1 MTPLQNLLD
10 NAILAKGMAILNR
23 ARAEPIWA
31 RKIRK
36 VCKEFALLG
45 AFKVELQMRRPL
57 YLAFGK
63 SSLQKFFAYDTI
75 SLAARILPNGPKPRE
90 SKSRLVTPRGRR
102 IQIISPCLCCAVL
115 CCAPKVA
122 VCGHPKIFSKFSLE
136 VLTSDLLRGSFPNFR
151 KNEA

>member
-45 AFKVELQMRRPL
+45 ALKVECEARSGLSPTSWETQE
-57 YLAFGK
+57 AFVA
-63 SSLQKFFAYDTI
+63 Q
-75 SLAARILPNGPKPRE
+75 
-90 SKSRLVTPRGRR
+90 
-102 IQIISPCLCCAVL
+102 VL
-115 CCAPKVA
+115 
-122 VCGHPKIFSKFSLE
+122 
-136 VLTSDLLRGSFPNFR
+136 R
-151 KNEA
+151 